1 VHSMTA
7 WPAPA
12 DAVILDMDGLLL
24 DTERVYRR
32 AFIAAAARL
41 GLDMREELYQGMVGL
56 ADNECFALI
65 KDHFGPK
72 LRISQYRREVADCLQ
87 QFLCAGIPLKPDSSA
102 ALGAGLLEFCFH
114 LIEFSH
120 KHAGSEARRLMTLAW
135 GVAVVFFLI
144 DLIWFPFARLTF
156 AAANIVRLLWTA
168 LALAAIYAAVTF
180 VSRRVR
186 AKRSVIGS
194 WLARMAEGA
203 GLLVRA
209 GIFTII
215 LGIVG
220 VTFSYLAASL
230 GMPLRD
236 AELAAIDKAMGFNW
250 PAFLAFTNDTPPIA
264 FILRSA
270 YHSAGPQLLALYL
283 FLSLACWWERVA
295 EFLAVLAVSSLL
307 TGLVVAFVPAEG
319 AYAFYMPPPE
329 MFTSFSP
336 KAGMWHHD
344 VLMSL
349 RTSPT
354 PVLEFAKAEGLV
366 TFPSFHTTLA
376 IITTYA
382 VRGVRY
388 VFAPVC
394 ALNAVVIVATLA
406 EGGHHLIDLP
416 AGALIAVV
424 AIVVARAVSHRR
436 MAGAVAASGN

>member
-1 VHSMTA
+1 
-7 WPAPA
+7 
-12 DAVILDMDGLLL
+12 
-24 DTERVYRR
+24 
-32 AFIAAAARL
+32 
-41 GLDMREELYQGMVGL
+41 VGSWVRSIS
-56 ADNECFALI
+56 AL
-65 KDHFGPK
+65 HRSPPGE
-72 LRISQYRREVADCLQ
+72 Y
-87 QFLCAGIPLKPDSSA
+87 
-102 ALGAGLLEFCFH
+102 
-114 LIEFSH
+114 
-120 KHAGSEARRLMTLAW
+120 RRLMTLAW
-135 GVAVVFFLI
+135 GVVVFFFVI
-144 DLIWFPFARLTF
+144 DLIWFPLARLTF
-156 AAANIVRLLWTA
+156 AAGNFLRLLSTA
-168 LALAAIYAAVTF
+168 LAMAGIYAAIGF
-180 VSRRVR
+180 VSHRAR
-186 AKRSVIGS
+186 AKKSVIGN

-209 GIFTII
+209 GIFTIV

-230 GMPLRD
+230 GLPLRD
-236 AELAAIDKAMGFNW
+236 PELAAIDKTLGFDW

-264 FILRSA
+264 FILRTA
-270 YHSAGPQLLALYL
+270 YHSAGPQLIALYL
-283 FLSLACWWERVA
+283 FLSFACWWERLA

-319 AYAFYMPPPE
+319 AYAFYMPPSE

-394 ALNAVVIVATLA
+394 ALNAIVIVATVP
-406 EGGHHLIDLP
+406 EGGHHLIDLF

-424 AIVVARAVSHRR
+424 AIAVARAVSHRDV
-436 MAGAVAASGN
+436 AGAVAAPGN